1 MNLYKSSLSFKQIIA
16 GEENYVLIDQCLI
29 FLLTTISF
37 LFHLLLT
44 MHCWARGGGKEL
56 IKYLRN
62 SKLSLKKTAE
72 LIPRY
77 YRLVNLFSTS
87 VILPTAEKTSSQKGG
102 NSKYG
107 LLYKKFQF

>member
-1 MNLYKSSLSFKQIIA
+1 MSHFSTDHNLLSISPA
-16 GEENYVLIDQCLI
+16 SYNA
-29 FLLTTISF
+29 LLGK
-37 LFHLLLT
+37 
-44 MHCWARGGGKEL
+44 GGGKEL